1 MWLSQRLLELAE
13 LSLGCELGLAQLQP
27 SSHSGTHG
35 NMERVLLL
43 TNSRKTGDQNITKI
57 HFKSLLT
64 SCLLNFHWPKQVS
77 HQGQRQWPRDVQSTH
92 IPKGSARS

>member
-43 TNSRKTGDQNITKI
+43 TNSEKQETKTLQKFTL
-57 HFKSLLT
+57 SL
-64 SCLLNFHWPKQVS
+64 CS
-77 HQGQRQWPRDVQSTH
+77 HHVC
-92 IPKGSARS
+92 